1 MSDRKEHKLG
11 QYIPIHYHYQMLS
24 DANRMTNFRKAIDMK
39 VKNNHNIVDLGSGTG
54 ALSFF
59 ASKLGATITGVENN
73 LELVEYSN
81 QLIQLNDISE
91 AVTIE
96 YGNANDWISE
106 EPVDIVICEMLH
118 SALLREKQIQVINS
132 FKSKHLNKFNKVPEF
147 IPYATLLAVQPIDM
161 DYNFQGFIAPIP
173 LFQDPY
179 TTDSTKDVFE
189 PKVYKTVV
197 YEDYEDGIIDV
208 NIKFVSAKKT
218 KINALRFVTKNILS
232 MDRLT
237 KDSVEWFNQYLVI
250 PIDREMNLI
259 EGESFRVKFKYISGD
274 EIDVLRDS
282 LEVTK
287 LIEFIE

>member
-1 MSDRKEHKLG
+1 MSERKEHKLG
-11 QYIPIHYHYQMLS
+11 QYIPVHYHYQMLS
-24 DANRMTNFRKAIDMK
+24 DSNRMKSFRNAIDMK
-39 VKNNHNIVDLGSGTG
+39 VKANQNIVDLGSGTG

-59 ASKLGATITGVENN
+59 ASKRGAMVTGIENN
-73 LELVEYSN
+73 LQLVEYSN
-81 QLIQLNDISE
+81 ELIHKNNMSE
-91 AVTIE
+91 SVRIE
-96 YGNANDWISE
+96 YGDANDWVSE

-118 SALLREKQIQVINS
+118 SALLREKQIQVINA

-147 IPYATLLAVQPIDM
+147 IPYATLLAIQPIEM

-179 TTDSTKDVFE
+179 TTNSSKDVIE

-197 YEDYEDGIIDV
+197 YEDYEDGIINA
-208 NIKFVSAKKT
+208 NIKFVSEKNT
-218 KINALRFVTKNILS
+218 KINALRLITKNILS
-232 MDRLT
+232 MNRLS

-250 PIDREMNLI
+250 PIGRDIDLI
-259 EGESFRVKFKYISGD
+259 EGESLRVKFKYHSGD

-287 LIEFIE
+287 LTDF